1 MLVNKSDL
9 EAANSSKNISN
20 LTKDK
25 EDAQAVIGAIQ
36 DFISTSKDVLIGE
49 SFDAIRNNL
58 GNYSALMESRIKA
71 ADSLI
76 EAIKQANDSLSGYM
90 EGESK
95 LDTDDYDKFKAEYD
109 AACREVES
117 LTSQINNYD
126 YENATVSL
134 ASLRS
139 ARSAAEET
147 AKKYKH
153 LMELLEGLPGAD
165 GTAYGILTGGAAD
178 SNTLSSQI
186 GDIVTIKI

>member
-9 EAANSSKNISN
+9 EAANSSKSISN

-25 EDAQAVIGAIQ
+25 EDAQAIIGAIQ
-36 DFISTSKDVLIGE
+36 DFISTSKDVLIGD
-49 SFDAIRNNL
+49 SFDAIRNQLN
-58 GNYSALMESRIKA
+58 NYSILMNTRIRA

-76 EAIKQANDSLSGYM
+76 EAIKQANDSLATYM

-95 LDTDDYDKFKAEYD
+95 LDTDDYETFKAEYD
-109 AACREVES
+109 SACRAVES

-126 YENATVSL
+126 YDNATVSL
-134 ASLRS
+134 ESLRN
-139 ARSAAEET
+139 ARRAAEEK

-165 GTAYGILTGGAAD
+165 GTAYGILTGGAED
-178 SNTLSSQI
+178 SNTLTSQV
-186 GDIVTIKI
+186 GDIVTIKM